1 MKHLATTLFIIA
13 SALNACGTTNLGT
26 CPGVNPLVKCTEPDT
41 DEAIR
46 IALDNGDLAQARS
59 LLEQAIA
66 DEPENY
72 NRYPLLGAVYA
83 GLAGFRL
90 LNAISSAGT
99 TSGTSS
105 VTSAMDAFLPDPT
118 TMTRNDYV
126 ANIDFMALAVATLQS
141 IPAEFLATADT
152 DKYANSASQQLPVYL
167 AAHAAM
173 YMKLF
178 TFNFDTGTPDP
189 GQLANLAAADADAI
203 IALLTAAAASG
214 GTFGTVATSTLETIN
229 AGGGNNRDN
238 LANFL
243 GNQ

>member
-1 MKHLATTLFIIA
+1 MTRLTA
-13 SALNACGTTNLGT
+13 SILVVCSGLHGCGTTNLGS
-26 CPGVNPLVKCTEPDT
+26 CPGVNPLVKCTEADT

-46 IALDNGDLAQARS
+46 IALDEEDLEKART

-90 LNAISSAGT
+90 LNAISSAG
-99 TSGTSS
+99 SSSEDSS
-105 VTSAMDAFLPDPT
+105 VTSAMDAFLPDPAS
-118 TMTRNDYV
+118 MTRTDYI
-126 ANIDFMALAVATLQS
+126 ANIDLMALAVSTLQA
-141 IPAEFLATADT
+141 IPAEFLANAET

-178 TFNFDTGTPDP
+178 TFNFDTGAPDLD
-189 GQLANLAAADADAI
+189 QLTNLGTADADTI

-214 GTFGTVATSTLETIN
+214 GSFGSIATTTLATIN